1 MFTRTVEPKTLE
13 LLKKLMSLE
22 LFKDFRLVGGTA
34 LALQLGHRFSVDI
47 DLFGPRDFDELQLRK
62 SLESIGELKVTFFDS
77 KNAINSCTL
86 DGVKLDIIDYRYP
99 WVGDK
104 IVEEGI
110 VMADLKDI
118 AAMKLSAIGSR
129 GSKKDFFDM
138 YFLLQKFNLYEIVA
152 FFRKKFNIQDVLH
165 YIQGLGYFD
174 DAQRDLDPIMFSKL
188 SWEKVKA
195 KIITEIQNID
205 FEKLV

>member
-1 MFTRTVEPKTLE
+1 MFTRTVEPETLE
-13 LLKKLMSLE
+13 LLKTIMKQD
-22 LFKDFRLVGGTA
+22 LFKDFRLVGGTS

-47 DLFGPRDFDELQLRK
+47 DLFGLRDFDEVELRRC
-62 SLESIGELKVTFFDS
+62 LESIGELEVKYLDV
-77 KNAINSCTL
+77 KNAINSCFL
-86 DGVKLDIIDYRYP
+86 NGVKVDIVDYRYP
-99 WVGDK
+99 WIGSEIMEDV
-104 IVEEGI
+104 IR
-110 VMADLKDI
+110 MADLKDI

-138 YFLLQKFNLYEIVA
+138 YFLLEKFTIDEIIGFFKQKYDI
-152 FFRKKFNIQDVLH
+152 KDVFH

-174 DAQRDLDPIMFSKL
+174 DAQRDLDPVMFAPL

-195 KIITEIQNID
+195 RIIKEIQNID